1 MADLPTK
8 PDHCGRLASLRQ
20 TVFGPRGRAAF
31 ARALDVS
38 PSTYNYY
45 EKNRPPPADLLA
57 RAAQVTGADL
67 TWLLT
72 GAGEAFPP
80 KPSGGADNR
89 LSHPAEEIIAR
100 FAEALAARPV
110 APAEPATS
118 FEPAAEAAGHPRT
131 GRGLLRSPV
140 PRGSRR
146 GLEGNAPRAL
156 PSAAVAALRAILAQ
170 VEKSLPVGGA
180 WKASEAAVKP
190 SAIPVVGRTAAG
202 LLAPWE
208 KFFASGED
216 PEVLERL
223 IAQTE
228 NRAARQRGAELLA
241 ADAAGEPDRPADA
254 TALLVQLSAPTA
266 DGILEYL
273 ELPGLGPL
281 GAGAFA
287 LRVDGDSMSPRIRD
301 GDLVVCRRSVPPQPG
316 QTAVVKVH
324 RRIGVTV
331 KLWRPEGDH
340 VHLIPIN
347 EACDPSRLARTEI
360 LWACR
365 VLWVVRL

>member
-8 PDHCGRLASLRQ
+8 PDHCARLAGLRT
-20 TVFGPRGRAAF
+20 TVYGPRGRAAF
-31 ARALDVS
+31 ARALGVS

-67 TWLLT
+67 TWLMT
-72 GAGEAFPP
+72 GVGDPFPP
-80 KPSGGADNR
+80 APSGGADNR
-89 LSHPAEEIIAR
+89 LSHPAEKVLAR
-100 FAEALAARPV
+100 FAEALAARPAATV
-110 APAEPATS
+110 ASARPEGLS
-118 FEPAAEAAGHPRT
+118 NAA
-131 GRGLLRSPV
+131 L
-140 PRGSRR
+140 
-146 GLEGNAPRAL
+146 
-156 PSAAVAALRAILAQ
+156 AALRAILTQ
-170 VEKSLPVGGA
+170 VEKSLPPGSE
-180 WKASEAAVKP
+180 WKPSEAGVKP

-208 KFFASGED
+208 AFFADEES

-228 NRAARQRGAELLA
+228 SRGARQRGAELLA
-241 ADAAGEPDRPADA
+241 ADPSGEPDRPADA
-254 TALLVQLSAPTA
+254 TAVLVQLSAPTA
-266 DGILEYL
+266 DGIAEYL

-301 GDLVVCRRSVPPQPG
+301 GDLVVCRRSLPPQPG
-316 QTAVVKVH
+316 QTAVVKV
-324 RRIGVTV
+324 RAKIGVTV

-347 EACDPSRLARTEI
+347 EACDPSRLVRTDI

>member
-1 MADLPTK
+1 MTDPSAQPGTSARVA
-8 PDHCGRLASLRQ
+8 GLRQ
-20 TVFGPRGRAAF
+20 AVFGPRGRAAF
-31 ARALDVS
+31 ARALGVS

-57 RAAQVTGADL
+57 RAARVTGADL

-72 GAGEAFPP
+72 GAGEPFPQAP
-80 KPSGGADNR
+80 LEGADNR

-100 FAEALAARPV
+100 FAEVLAARHKL
-110 APAEPATS
+110 EHD
-118 FEPAAEAAGHPRT
+118 AEAAGHS
-131 GRGLLRSPV
+131 GIS
-140 PRGSRR
+140 RGSRR
-146 GLEGNAPRAL
+146 GLEGGAPRVS
-156 PSAAVAALRAILAQ
+156 PNAAVAALRAILGQ
-170 VEKSLPVGGA
+170 VEKSLPVGSA
-180 WKASEAAVKP
+180 WKASEAGLSP

-208 KFFASGED
+208 EFFAGEED
-216 PEVLERL
+216 SQAMERL

-228 NRAARQRGAELLA
+228 SLAACQRGAEVLA
-241 ADAAGEPDRPADA
+241 ADPADEPDRPADA
-254 TALLVQLSAPTA
+254 TAMLIQLSEPTA
-266 DGILEYL
+266 DGVVEYL

-281 GAGAFA
+281 GPGAFA

-301 GDLVVCRRSVPPQPG
+301 GDLVVCRRSLPPQPG
-316 QTAVVKVH
+316 QTAVVKV
-324 RRIGVTV
+324 RGRIGVTV

-347 EACDPSRLARTEI
+347 ESYPPSRLVRTDI

>member
-1 MADLPTK
+1 MADPPTR

-31 ARALDVS
+31 ARVLDVS

-45 EKNRPPPADLLA
+45 EKGRAPPADLLA

-72 GAGEAFPP
+72 GQGAPFPDRP
-80 KPSGGADNR
+80 APGADNR

-100 FAEALAARPV
+100 FADALAAQPA
-110 APAEPATS
+110 APAEPAQP
-118 FEPAAEAAGHPRT
+118 E
-131 GRGLLRSPV
+131 GL
-140 PRGSRR
+140 
-146 GLEGNAPRAL
+146 N
-156 PSAAVAALRAILAQ
+156 SAAVTALRAILAQ
-170 VEKSLPVGGA
+170 VEKSLPEEST
-180 WKASEAAVKP
+180 WKPSEAGITP

-208 KFFASGED
+208 KFFADEEN
-216 PEVLERL
+216 PHVLERL

-228 NRAARQRGAELLA
+228 TRAARRRGAELLA
-241 ADAAGEPDRPADA
+241 ADPTGDPDRPADV
-254 TALLVQLSAPTA
+254 TAMLVQLSAPTA
-266 DGILEYL
+266 DGIVEYL

-287 LRVDGDSMSPRIRD
+287 LRVDGNSMSPRIRD
-301 GDLVVCRRSVPPQPG
+301 GDLVVCRRSIPPQPG
-316 QTAVVKVH
+316 QTAVVKV
-324 RRIGVTV
+324 RGRIGVTV
-331 KLWRPEGDH
+331 KLWRPEGGH

-347 EACDPSRLARTEI
+347 EACDPSRLVRTDI

>member
-8 PDHCGRLASLRQ
+8 PDHCVRLAGLRQ
-20 TVFGPRGRAAF
+20 AVYGPRGRAAF
-31 ARALDVS
+31 ARALGVS

-72 GAGEAFPP
+72 GAGDPFPQAP
-80 KPSGGADNR
+80 AGGADNR
-89 LSHPAEEIIAR
+89 LSHPAEEIIGR
-100 FAEALAARPV
+100 FAEALAARP
-110 APAEPATS
+110 S
-118 FEPAAEAAGHPRT
+118 DI
-131 GRGLLRSPV
+131 
-140 PRGSRR
+140 
-146 GLEGNAPRAL
+146 PRASSCA
-156 PSAAVAALRAILAQ
+156 PPGAAVAALRAILEQ

-180 WKASEAAVKP
+180 WKPSEAGITP

-202 LLAPWE
+202 LPASWE
-208 KFFASGED
+208 KFFADAKD
-216 PEVLERL
+216 PQVLERL

-228 NRAARQRGAELLA
+228 IRAARQRGAELLA
-241 ADAAGEPDRPADA
+241 ADPTGEPDRPADA

-301 GDLVVCRRSVPPQPG
+301 GDLVVCRRSLPPQPG
-316 QTAVVKVH
+316 QTAVVKV
-324 RRIGVTV
+324 RGRIGVTV
-331 KLWRPEGDH
+331 KLWRPEGGH

-347 EACDPSRLARTEI
+347 EACDPSRLVRTDI
-360 LWACR
+360 IWACR

>member
-1 MADLPTK
+1 MANLPTK
-8 PDHCGRLASLRQ
+8 PDHCVRLAGLRQ
-20 TVFGPRGRAAF
+20 AVYGPRGRAAF
-31 ARALDVS
+31 ARALGVS

-72 GAGEAFPP
+72 GAGDPFPQAP
-80 KPSGGADNR
+80 TGGADNR
-89 LSHPAEEIIAR
+89 LSHPAEEVLAR
-100 FAEALAARPV
+100 FAEALAARP
-110 APAEPATS
+110 ATPA
-118 FEPAAEAAGHPRT
+118 EPAAEAAGHSRI
-131 GRGLLRSPV
+131 
-140 PRGSRR
+140 PRGSP
-146 GLEGNAPRAL
+146 G
-156 PSAAVAALRAILAQ
+156 AAVAALRAILEQ

-180 WKASEAAVKP
+180 WKPSEAGITA

-202 LLAPWE
+202 LLASWE
-208 KFFASGED
+208 KFFADAKD
-216 PEVLERL
+216 PQVLERL

-228 NRAARQRGAELLA
+228 IRAARQRGAELLA
-241 ADAAGEPDRPADA
+241 ADPAGEPDRPADA

-301 GDLVVCRRSVPPQPG
+301 GDLVVCRRSIPPQPG
-316 QTAVVKVH
+316 QTAVVKV
-324 RRIGVTV
+324 RGRIGVTV
-331 KLWRPEGDH
+331 KLWRPEGGH

-347 EACDPSRLARTEI
+347 EACDPSRLVRTDI
-360 LWACR
+360 IWACR